1 MRAVRHRRRAAR
13 HRTTAR
19 CDGVSPAA
27 GWHRDRFSSGKRRGD
42 EARVRWQGLLG
53 PPAASRSD
61 GARPG
66 CLRIAETSPDRDTVW
81 ITVMIPDAHCPAN
94 ARSVAVNSFAV
105 LTTKRTSIAGPSG
118 VSGQV
123 DVYKVISPLSGNAW

>member
-1 MRAVRHRRRAAR
+1 MRLEYDGKVFSGRQLHREVTVLGLAVSAI
-13 HRTTAR
+13 
-19 CDGVSPAA
+19 P
-27 GWHRDRFSSGKRRGD
+27 
-42 EARVRWQGLLG
+42 
-53 PPAASRSD
+53 
-61 GARPG
+61 
-66 CLRIAETSPDRDTVW
+66 ETSPDRDTVW